1 MSRKKEKTQIFN
13 TDAGIFLKT
22 HIFSE
27 DPFEQ
32 FQNRD
37 VETNGDVNIARN
49 I

>member
-1 MSRKKEKTQIFN
+1 MDEIQIEKK
-13 TDAGIFLKT
+13 DAGLIFRKYILN
-22 HIFSE
+22 E